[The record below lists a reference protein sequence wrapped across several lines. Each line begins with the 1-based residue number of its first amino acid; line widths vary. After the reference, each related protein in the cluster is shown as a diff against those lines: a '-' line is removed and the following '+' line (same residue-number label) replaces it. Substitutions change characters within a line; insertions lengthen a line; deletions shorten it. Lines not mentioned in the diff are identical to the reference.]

1 MDYKWRKSQLAEK
14 RGIGGVAQ
22 QTLST
27 PTLWPL
33 QQICG
38 ARSQRPPKGATF
50 AEDEVL
56 YRQTDGTNNKVN
68 LVCPLWWHK
77 TSFVTHLTDAV
88 FALNSAIHSYLIVS
102 YASADGVSLDVG
114 FYYMAN
120 AAGRLLGTACSG
132 WIYQAYGIDV
142 CLAASAG
149 FLLIVV
155 FLSARLPR
163 QAKEISKLS

>member
-1 MDYKWRKSQLAEK
+1 MAM
-14 RGIGGVAQ
+14 
-22 QTLST
+22 
-27 PTLWPL
+27 
-33 QQICG
+33 
-38 ARSQRPPKGATF
+38 
-50 AEDEVL
+50 
-56 YRQTDGTNNKVN
+56 
-68 LVCPLWWHK
+68 
-77 TSFVTHLTDAV
+77 AV

-142 CLAASAG
+142 CLAVSAG

-155 FLSARLPR
+155 LLSARLPR